1 MPEYL
6 KEKMLGKRQL
16 STINDILS
24 VDFQDVLEYKHKR
37 SKLDQIVV
45 ENSEKNLNEDYARGI
60 PDFALSQVASD
71 TAEELKRLLKMHI
84 TQSTRDPSEQRRKL
98 SAASVVL
105 DELEEEIKEKL
116 EDKLLQFL
124 RST

>member
-1 MPEYL
+1 
-6 KEKMLGKRQL
+6 MLGKRQL

-71 TAEELKRLLKMHI
+71 TAEGLKRLLKMHI

-105 DELEEEIKEKL
+105 GELEEEIKEKL

>member
-24 VDFQDVLEYKHKR
+24 VDFQDVLEYKNKR

-60 PDFALSQVASD
+60 PDFALAQVASD
-71 TAEELKRLLKMHI
+71 TAEGLKRLLKMHI

-105 DELEEEIKEKL
+105 GELEEEIKEKL